1 MKQVL
6 RLWGCLCLF
15 FAAANLGL
23 TLYSAAQPSVS
34 FNPGSTGLGEWIGMG
49 LISLGLAEIIDL
61 LEKK

>member
-1 MKQVL
+1 MKDIL

-15 FAAANLGL
+15 FAAAFLGL
-23 TLYSAAQPSVS
+23 SLYAASRPSMS

-49 LISLGLAEIIDL
+49 LLSLGLAQAIEL